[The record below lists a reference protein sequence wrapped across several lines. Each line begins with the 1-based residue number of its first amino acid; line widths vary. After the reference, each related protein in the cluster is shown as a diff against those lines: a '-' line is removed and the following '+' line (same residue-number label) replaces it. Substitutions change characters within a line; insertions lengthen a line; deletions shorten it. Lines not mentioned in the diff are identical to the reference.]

1 MADVFLSYNQTDRPI
16 AQAIAAELQRLGVD
30 VWWDHDLL
38 GGDDFRA
45 RIAEVLTR
53 SIVTTVIW
61 SRRSID
67 SQWVVGEASAAR
79 ERKTLVPITLD
90 GASPALDFRPLHT
103 INFVNWVPGDQ
114 LPPAFLKAVGERLGR
129 NLSYSE
135 TPSRTGL
142 VGRFSRKAVQS
153 WYLDFESILFY
164 LIGQGLACVLCMLP
178 LSYIAHRATPSASIL
193 AELPWWMPYFFSLV
207 VGMVVAALYMRPI
220 LATSRLPIA
229 VPLFI
234 VATLLS
240 AVSYAVCNALIAR
253 LGNDIIMFVGAITF
267 MLLMITAVADRAHR
281 S

>member
-90 GASPALDFRPLHT
+90 GAS
-103 INFVNWVPGDQ
+103 
-114 LPPAFLKAVGERLGR
+114 RLSIFDR
-129 NLSYSE
+129 Y
-135 TPSRTGL
+135 T
-142 VGRFSRKAVQS
+142 QS
-153 WYLDFESILFY
+153 
-164 LIGQGLACVLCMLP
+164 
-178 LSYIAHRATPSASIL
+178 
-193 AELPWWMPYFFSLV
+193 
-207 VGMVVAALYMRPI
+207 
-220 LATSRLPIA
+220 TS
-229 VPLFI
+229 
-234 VATLLS
+234 
-240 AVSYAVCNALIAR
+240 
-253 LGNDIIMFVGAITF
+253 
-267 MLLMITAVADRAHR
+267 
-281 S
+281 